1 MDARRSVSIVCVAA
15 TAAAAGVL
23 VHAGQQGQGQTPS
36 PLPLSNSI
44 RERGSSIT
52 PAYEGWY
59 RNKDGSISLL
69 VGYFNRNT
77 KQALDVPV
85 GPNNRIEP
93 GGPDQGQPTH
103 FLTSRQWG
111 VFSIKVP
118 ADFASKKLTWTLVVN
133 GQTNAVTL
141 HTLPEWQLEPF
152 EDPASKNTPP
162 VVKLQADGPA
172 FTGPPAGIAANLTA
186 TTASPLGL
194 TVWATDEPPKLAV
207 ANALLVAPAAGR
219 GRGAGAPPVALG
231 WSVFRGPGPVAFENA
246 RPRVD
251 PAADGKA
258 STTATFSTSGDYIL
272 RLQANDSS
280 GDGGGGF
287 QCCWT
292 NVLVG
297 VSVKAGAGGQTASA
311 QPASAIAP
319 TPAPTNDAPNPYR
332 TVENW
337 AKLPEGRAWGS
348 LSAVDI
354 DRDGKSI
361 WVADRCG
368 GNSACLESPAVD
380 PVFHFDA
387 SGRLIKSFGA
397 GLLVSPHGI
406 HVDRDG
412 NIWVTDYQ
420 DNAPRPA
427 GGARGR
433 GGPVGAAAGAT
444 KGHQVVKFSPDGKVL
459 MTLGDPGGAVD
470 PRYFFQPNDVAVGRN
485 GDIFVSQ
492 GHGQG
497 KSELLKFS
505 SDGKLIKRWGQ
516 TGTGPNEFDQPHA
529 LAFDSKGR
537 LFVGDRNNN
546 RIQILDQDG
555 NFLEQWTQFSRPS
568 GIYIDARDTIYVA
581 DSESESVSR
590 NHPGWKRGI
599 RIGRIA
605 DGKVL
610 AFIPDPV
617 ETATG
622 TSAAEGVAADAE
634 GNVYGAEVGPRAL
647 KKYVKK

>member
-1 MDARRSVSIVCVAA
+1 MNARLAVGL
-15 TAAAAGVL
+15 AGV
-23 VHAGQQGQGQTPS
+23 VISSGAWPRAGQQGQGQTPS
-36 PLPLSNSI
+36 PLPLSQPI
-44 RERGSSIT
+44 RERGSSVT
-52 PAYEGWY
+52 GAYEGWY
-59 RNKDGSISLL
+59 RNKDGSVSLL

-77 KQALDVPV
+77 KQELDIPI

-111 VFSIKVP
+111 VFSVKVP
-118 ADFASKKLTWTLVVN
+118 ADFGAKKLTWTLVAN
-133 GQTNAVTL
+133 GQTNTVTL
-141 HTLPEWQLEPF
+141 HTQPEWVLEPF
-152 EDPASKNTPP
+152 EDAASKNAPP
-162 VVKLQADGPA
+162 VVRLQPNGPA
-172 FTGPPAGIAANLTA
+172 LAGPPAGVTASLTA
-186 TTASPLGL
+186 AVAAPLTLTAF
-194 TVWATDEPPKLAV
+194 ATDEPPKLAV
-207 ANALLVAPAAGR
+207 ANALLVAPGTGR
-219 GRGAGAPPVALG
+219 GRGAGAPTVSLG
-231 WSVFRGPGPVAFENA
+231 WSVFRGPGPVVFENA
-246 RPRVD
+246 KPRVD
-251 PAADGKA
+251 PADSKA
-258 STTATFSTSGDYIL
+258 STTATFSVPGDYIL

-292 NVLVG
+292 NVLVA
-297 VSVKAGAGGQTASA
+297 VSVKAGAGQPGAVSA
-311 QPASAIAP
+311 ATDA
-319 TPAPTNDAPNPYR
+319 TNREPNPYR

-337 AKLPEGRAWGS
+337 AQLPAGRAWGS
-348 LSAVDI
+348 LSAVDV
-354 DRDGKSI
+354 DKDGKSI

-368 GNSACLESPAVD
+368 GNSLCLESPTVD

-387 SGRLIKSFGA
+387 NGRLLKSFGA

-412 NIWVTDYQ
+412 NVWVTDYQ

-433 GGPVGAAAGAT
+433 GGPVGIQAGAT
-444 KGHQVVKFSPDGKVL
+444 KGHQVIKFSPDGKVL
-459 MTLGDPGGAVD
+459 MTLGDPGGSVD
-470 PRYFFQPNDVAVGRN
+470 PQYFFQPNDVAVGRN

-505 SDGKLIKRWGQ
+505 KDGKLIKRWGQ

-555 NFLEQWTQFSRPS
+555 NFIDQWTQFSRPS
-568 GIYIDARDTIYVA
+568 GVFIDARDTIYVA
-581 DSESESVSR
+581 DSESESVAR

-599 RIGRIA
+599 RIGKVA
-605 DGKVL
+605 DGKVT
-610 AFIPDPV
+610 AFIPDPT

-634 GNVYGAEVGPRAL
+634 GNVFGAEVGPRTL
-647 KKYVKK
+647 KKYVRK

>member
-1 MDARRSVSIVCVAA
+1 MALAVS
-15 TAAAAGVL
+15 AGVFL
-23 VHAGQQGQGQTPS
+23 DAGQQGQGQTPS
-36 PLPLSNSI
+36 QFPLSYPI
-44 RERGSSIT
+44 REKGSSVT
-52 PAYEGWY
+52 GAYEGWY
-59 RNKDGSISLL
+59 RNKDGSVNLL

-77 KQALDVPV
+77 KQELDIPI

-103 FLTSRQWG
+103 FLTSRQHG
-111 VFSIKVP
+111 VFSIKAP
-118 ADFASKKLTWTLVVN
+118 ADLGTKKLTWTLVAN
-133 GQTNAVTL
+133 GQTNTITM
-141 HTLPEWQLEPF
+141 HTQPEWVLEPF
-152 EDPASKNTPP
+152 EDTASKNTPP
-162 VVKLQADGPA
+162 VVKFQPNGPS
-172 FTGPPAGIAANLTA
+172 FTGPPSGFAATLT
-186 TTASPLGL
+186 TTLAAPLPL
-194 TVWATDEPPKLAV
+194 TVWATDDPPKLAV
-207 ANALLVAPAAGR
+207 ANALLIAPAAGR
-219 GRGAGAPPVALG
+219 GRGGAAPVSVG
-231 WSVFRGPGPVAFENA
+231 WSVFRGPGPVTFESPK
-246 RPRVD
+246 PRVD

-258 STTATFSTSGDYIL
+258 ETRATFTVPGEYIL

-292 NVLVG
+292 NALVS
-297 VSVKAGAGGQTASA
+297 VSVKAASPAGTTAPSPVVQQTPAPA
-311 QPASAIAP
+311 NPASAES
-319 TPAPTNDAPNPYR
+319 NSAPNPYR

-337 AKLPEGRAWGS
+337 AKLPEGRMWGS
-348 LSAVDI
+348 LSAVDV
-354 DRDGKSI
+354 DKDGKSI
-361 WVADRCG
+361 WVAERCG
-368 GNSACLESPAVD
+368 GNSACLDSPNVD
-380 PVFHFDA
+380 PILHFDA
-387 SGRLIKSFGA
+387 SGRLLKSFGA
-397 GLLVSPHGI
+397 GLMVSPHGI

-412 NIWVTDYQ
+412 NIWITDYQ

-427 GGARGR
+427 AGAGRGR

-444 KGHQVVKFSPDGKVL
+444 KGHQVFKFSPAGKLL
-459 MTLGDPGGAVD
+459 MTLGDPGGGAD
-470 PRYFFQPNDVAVGRN
+470 PQYFFQPNDVIVGRN

-505 SDGKLIKRWGQ
+505 KDGKLIKRWGQ
-516 TGTGPNEFDQPHA
+516 TGTGPGEFDQPHA

-546 RIQILDQDG
+546 RIQIFDQDG
-555 NFLEQWTQFSRPS
+555 TFIDQWIQFSRPS
-568 GIYIDARDTIYVA
+568 GIFIDARDNIYVA
-581 DSESESVSR
+581 DSESESVAR

-599 RIGRIA
+599 RIGKVA

-647 KKYVKK
+647 KKYVRK